1 MSSTATLLHP
11 VVISQVMINL
21 ASRYGVDSATC
32 LLVENL
38 MLALPHVPALG
49 FELGLQYNVSTFG
62 IWGFALRS
70 SRTLREAMQRA
81 VRYLPLSTA
90 YCRFS
95 LVDDAQG
102 FGWVVDPESVPRHL
116 RQFLLERDTAT
127 GINLLKE
134 LGLAGISVRALEY
147 TCPAPDYAPQI
158 AALAGITPR
167 YGRPRNALILSRADA
182 ERRLPMYDANLV
194 RLLDAQCQS
203 QLKLRQSSDLIG
215 NVRLQLLGS
224 LGLAAS
230 LEEVALQL
238 AMSPRSL
245 RRKLERE
252 HTTFRGIVED
262 ERKLL
267 AERLLQSTTMKLA
280 RRVSQPAPV
289 MTAVE
294 QNKGVSQVR
303 AQNPPNS
310 EGGGDVST
318 RPTSRLCWRHRGQQS
333 IAPPG
338 NREKS
343 APAGAPQ
350 ARTLR
355 APCSPF
361 KTSRFAATTA
371 P

>member
-32 LLVENL
+32 LLATGIDEADLRDADALITREQEMRLVENL

-194 RLLDAQCQS
+194 SLLDAQCQS
-203 QLKLRQSSDLIG
+203 QLTLRQSSDLTG
-215 NVRLQLLGS
+215 KVRLQLLGS
-224 LGLAAS
+224 LGLATS

-252 HTTFRGIVED
+252 HTTFRGVVED

-267 AERLLQSTTMKLA
+267 AERLLQSTTMKLDEMA
-280 RRVSQPAPV
+280 LQLGYADTASFTRAFRRWFGHSPGEYRSQ
-289 MTAVE
+289 
-294 QNKGVSQVR
+294 R
-303 AQNPPNS
+303 
-310 EGGGDVST
+310 
-318 RPTSRLCWRHRGQQS
+318 RG
-333 IAPPG
+333 
-338 NREKS
+338 
-343 APAGAPQ
+343 
-350 ARTLR
+350 
-355 APCSPF
+355 
-361 KTSRFAATTA
+361 
-371 P
+371 

>member
-1 MSSTATLLHP
+1 
-11 VVISQVMINL
+11 
-21 ASRYGVDSATC
+21 
-32 LLVENL
+32 
-38 MLALPHVPALG
+38 
-49 FELGLQYNVSTFG
+49 
-62 IWGFALRS
+62 
-70 SRTLREAMQRA
+70 MQRA

-95 LVDDAQG
+95 LVDDTQG
-102 FGWVVDPESVPRHL
+102 FGWVVDPEPVPRHL

-134 LGLAGISVRALEY
+134 LSLAGISVEALDY
-147 TCPAPDYAPQI
+147 SCPAPDYAPQI

-167 YGRPRNALILSRADA
+167 YSRPRNALILSRADA

-267 AERLLQSTTMKLA
+267 AERLLQSTTMKLDEMA
-280 RRVSQPAPV
+280 LQLGYADTASFTRAFRRWFGHSPGEYRSQ
-289 MTAVE
+289 
-294 QNKGVSQVR
+294 R
-303 AQNPPNS
+303 
-310 EGGGDVST
+310 
-318 RPTSRLCWRHRGQQS
+318 R
-333 IAPPG
+333 
-338 NREKS
+338 
-343 APAGAPQ
+343 
-350 ARTLR
+350 
-355 APCSPF
+355 
-361 KTSRFAATTA
+361 
-371 P
+371 

>member
-1 MSSTATLLHP
+1 MSSEATLLHP

-32 LLVENL
+32 LLGTGIEEADLRDADALITREQEMRLVENL

-95 LVDDAQG
+95 LVDDAHG
-102 FGWVVDPESVPRHL
+102 FGWVVDPEPVPRY
-116 RQFLLERDTAT
+116 
-127 GINLLKE
+127 
-134 LGLAGISVRALEY
+134 S
-147 TCPAPDYAPQI
+147 
-158 AALAGITPR
+158 
-167 YGRPRNALILSRADA
+167 RPRNALILSRADA

-230 LEEVALQL
+230 LEEVAVQL

-267 AERLLQSTTMKLA
+267 AERLLQSTTMKLDEMA
-280 RRVSQPAPV
+280 LQLGYADTASFTRAFRRWFGHSPGEYRSQ
-289 MTAVE
+289 
-294 QNKGVSQVR
+294 R
-303 AQNPPNS
+303 
-310 EGGGDVST
+310 
-318 RPTSRLCWRHRGQQS
+318 R
-333 IAPPG
+333 
-338 NREKS
+338 
-343 APAGAPQ
+343 
-350 ARTLR
+350 
-355 APCSPF
+355 
-361 KTSRFAATTA
+361 
-371 P
+371 